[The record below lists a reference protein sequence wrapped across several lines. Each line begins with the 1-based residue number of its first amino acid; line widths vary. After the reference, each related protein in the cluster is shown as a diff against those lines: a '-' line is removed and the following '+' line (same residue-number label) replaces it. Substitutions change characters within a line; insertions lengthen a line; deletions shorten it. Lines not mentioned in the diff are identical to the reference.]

1 MDHYIDIRV
10 TVSGDLKDTARARCE
25 ELLVHSTVAD
35 NEFVQSAVV
44 LRNDGFANLI
54 PDENTRQER

>member
-1 MDHYIDIRV
+1 VNRIIIEV
-10 TVSGDLKDTARARCE
+10 TLSPDMKSTAMARCE

-35 NEFVQSAVV
+35 NEFVNSAVI
-44 LRNDGFANLI
+44 LRGVPYF